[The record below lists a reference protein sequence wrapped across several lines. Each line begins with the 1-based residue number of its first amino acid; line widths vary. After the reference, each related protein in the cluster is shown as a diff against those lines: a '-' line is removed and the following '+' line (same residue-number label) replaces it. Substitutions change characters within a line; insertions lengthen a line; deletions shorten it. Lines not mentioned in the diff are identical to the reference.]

1 MALSTFTMLC
11 NHHRFSS
18 LELCDDSKLKF
29 STHQVRT
36 RTAPTTQP
44 LATTAL
50 LSVSMNLTTLG
61 TSNKW
66 NHTIFVS
73 LIVAILKGVR
83 WYLIVVLTCISLS
96 IFLYAFCISSLEK
109 QLFKPFDHFRNQFFV
124 FFVVFFFLFL
134 LLLSCNLNILIE
146 KIISLWLSRC
156 LVKV

>member
-96 IFLYAFCISSLEK
+96 IFLYAFVYPLWRNSYSSPLTILEISFLCF
-109 QLFKPFDHFRNQFFV
+109 LWFFFV
-124 FFVVFFFLFL
+124 CFY
-134 LLLSCNLNILIE
+134 C
-146 KIISLWLSRC
+146 C
-156 LVKV
+156 